1 MVVGVIGSGT
11 MGSGIAQSFAS
22 NNFRVLLH
30 DISDEMLS
38 RALDTINRSLNRMLN
53 KETIDK
59 DIPNLCLRNITTITS
74 TDMIADCDLIIE
86 AATENIDIKKKI
98 FRDLDS
104 LEKAD

>member
-30 DISDEMLS
+30 DISNEMLS
-38 RALDTINRSLNRMLN
+38 KALDTIDRSLNRMLN
-53 KETIDK
+53 KETITK
-59 DIPNLCLRNITTITS
+59 DSADLCQRNITTITS
-74 TDMIADCDLIIE
+74 IDMIANCDLIIE

-98 FRDLDS
+98 
-104 LEKAD
+104 LEI